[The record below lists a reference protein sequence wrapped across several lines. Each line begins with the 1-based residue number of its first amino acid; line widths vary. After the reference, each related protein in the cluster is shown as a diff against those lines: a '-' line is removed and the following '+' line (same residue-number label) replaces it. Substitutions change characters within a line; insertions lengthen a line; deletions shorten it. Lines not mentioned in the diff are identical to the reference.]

1 MRIRRSNGPP
11 TMRASPSREPRITW
25 NCTGSGD
32 SRRRLLRGS
41 EDTRYASA
49 RPCRIAL
56 VAAHAAPPA
65 AVLFQGLRRDRVEE
79 LLDGERLLD
88 ERFDRRVRRQAP
100 TVERRAHH
108 DDRRVASLIRPALQE
123 LDAIDLRH
131 EEVEHDDVGPELA
144 AALETLRSVARRGD
158 RVSGLGQH
166 RDDHVADGSVV
177 LDDED
182 LLHAGHQGSV
192 PSCSRSEW
200 WIEDSGCGVISAQ
213 LCGSSAWP
221 AAQYAHS
228 PDCSVTCPDPSGFVG
243 PIA

>member
-1 MRIRRSNGPP
+1 
-11 TMRASPSREPRITW
+11 MRASRSRARRMTW

-123 LDAIDLRH
+123 LDAIDLPH
-131 EEVEHDDVGPELA
+131 TDVRPHPLA
-144 AALETLRSVARRGD
+144 A
-158 RVSGLGQH
+158 Q
-166 RDDHVADGSVV
+166 
-177 LDDED
+177 
-182 LLHAGHQGSV
+182 LH
-192 PSCSRSEW
+192 P
-200 WIEDSGCGVISAQ
+200 
-213 LCGSSAWP
+213 
-221 AAQYAHS
+221 
-228 PDCSVTCPDPSGFVG
+228 
-243 PIA
+243 